1 MDSNRVPPLVEDE
14 DKDDAASVASA
25 TATTHEEEEEN
36 DLGND
41 DDETEFDDDE
51 MIAEIEAER
60 AAAAAAAVA
69 APAVRAVVKKKR
81 SWQEDPNFAMMN
93 LSDKSPQSQSK
104 LKLIEQ
110 LKRRDEMLLRQM
122 DISPKMRAKLIGRSG
137 LTQKTLVKLG
147 IDVEGP
153 IQSLHNFRE
162 ISGKMGR
169 RVHGKNVRDVVEIP
183 RFPRLTNPMTLDE
196 LYDYIRIGREKRE
209 RHEPLVTLLPQRVG
223 FFTRKNKLQEEMDDL
238 KRILR
243 EKTAEIFQLER
254 IHFATGNPHQQ
265 MQWGNQQYRQNR
277 ALPLADRRQST
288 IIEDRKLAEKFSE
301 EELTIL
307 TQQCQ
312 ELRSRINELETK
324 IRNRDPSCVINGG
337 KTKSKHTKSK
347 HTKSKYTKS
356 KYTKSKKT
364 KRRNRKYSKRN

>member
-1 MDSNRVPPLVEDE
+1 
-14 DKDDAASVASA
+14 
-25 TATTHEEEEEN
+25 
-36 DLGND
+36 
-41 DDETEFDDDE
+41 
-51 MIAEIEAER
+51 
-60 AAAAAAAVA
+60 
-69 APAVRAVVKKKR
+69 
-81 SWQEDPNFAMMN
+81 
-93 LSDKSPQSQSK
+93 
-104 LKLIEQ
+104 
-110 LKRRDEMLLRQM
+110 
-122 DISPKMRAKLIGRSG
+122 
-137 LTQKTLVKLG
+137 
-147 IDVEGP
+147 
-153 IQSLHNFRE
+153 
-162 ISGKMGR
+162 
-169 RVHGKNVRDVVEIP
+169 
-183 RFPRLTNPMTLDE
+183 MTLDE

-265 MQWGNQQYRQNR
+265 MQWGNQQYQQYR
-277 ALPLADRRQST
+277 ALPPADRRQST

-347 HTKSKYTKS
+347 HTKSKHTKS

>member
-14 DKDDAASVASA
+14 DKDDAASVAS
-25 TATTHEEEEEN
+25 ATTHEEEEEN

-69 APAVRAVVKKKR
+69 AAVAAPAVVKKKR

-110 LKRRDEMLLRQM
+110 LKRREMILRQM

-147 IDVEGP
+147 IDDEGP

-183 RFPRLTNPMTLDE
+183 RFTRLTNPMTLDE

-223 FFTRKNKLQEEMDDL
+223 LFTRKNKLQEEMDDL

-265 MQWGNQQYRQNR
+265 MQWGNQQYQQNR
-277 ALPLADRRQST
+277 ALPPADRRQST
-288 IIEDRKLAEKFSE
+288 LIEDRKLAEKYSE

-324 IRNRDPSCVINGG
+324 IRDRDSCAINGG
-337 KTKSKHTKSK
+337 KTKSK